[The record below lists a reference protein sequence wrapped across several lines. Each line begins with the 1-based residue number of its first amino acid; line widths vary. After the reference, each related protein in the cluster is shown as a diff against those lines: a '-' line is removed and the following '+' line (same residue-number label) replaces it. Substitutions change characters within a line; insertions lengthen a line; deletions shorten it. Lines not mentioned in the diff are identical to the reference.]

1 MTGTVAQI
9 WRHPVK
15 SHGAERLGAVEL
27 SAGQTLPGDRLWAVA
42 HEAAKPEA
50 LGGDWAPCVNFSRG
64 AKAPALMA
72 ISARYD
78 AAAGTV
84 ALDHPDLEPVTLNPD
99 TEGDRLV
106 AWARPLMP
114 ETRAQSA
121 RVVRIGPRG
130 MTDSAWPSVALLNL
144 ASLRALGQKLGQTL
158 DPRRFRGNIW
168 LEGLAPW
175 EEWEWLGR
183 RLRIGGA
190 ELLVRERITRCRAT
204 MSNPDTGRIDADT
217 LGALEEGWGHRD
229 FGLYAEVTGPGRLAE
244 GDRAE
249 LLP

>member
-1 MTGTVAQI
+1 
-9 WRHPVK
+9 
-15 SHGAERLGAVEL
+15 
-27 SAGQTLPGDRLWAVA
+27 
-42 HEAAKPEA
+42 
-50 LGGDWAPCVNFSRG
+50 
-64 AKAPALMA
+64 
-72 ISARYD
+72 
-78 AAAGTV
+78 
-84 ALDHPDLEPVTLNPD
+84 
-99 TEGDRLV
+99 
-106 AWARPLMP
+106 
-114 ETRAQSA
+114 
-121 RVVRIGPRG
+121 